1 MKCIIR
7 NNERLY
13 GLAHEDAVYEELC
26 EKSVVWER
34 DVECVFQRSQSVGRV
49 VEERERERERLTNL
63 KSENTE
69 KTPAQ
74 ESGDQLKKE

>member
-1 MKCIIR
+1 MCLFR
-7 NNERLY
+7 
-13 GLAHEDAVYEELC
+13 A
-26 EKSVVWER
+26 
-34 DVECVFQRSQSVGRV
+34 QSVGRV